1 MEQTALEQ
9 VNKRAEEERR
19 RLERGEKPRSRFS
32 SKLQRSATRALA
44 AFFALMLAL
53 TLVSRAADGITVARV
68 STDRPKTGILT
79 QRVTVS
85 GSIQPLGDL
94 PLTLPGGITVSS
106 ILAKEGQRVKAGDTL
121 LELDLDDLA
130 RQRTALEEKLRIV
143 ELRLAAASAGTT
155 KTSMDAV
162 LAAQQAL
169 ADAQTDYDRLVEK
182 LERTEGRSAEDLE
195 LVQDDYDRAVADYD
209 KAVADYDKAVVKAKN
224 DLIEAA
230 RKEVEAAE
238 KNLAGVKEAAELAI
252 EGAESSLTSARDA
265 QKTYSKPYYDSVSN
279 LEKLRTK
286 LSEARKELQDLQD
299 NGGTEAEIAEAQ
311 AKVEELDA
319 AVDAANWNMQ
329 SYNYGGDLAVKRAE
343 ENLRKV
349 TERQEAKVKEAE
361 DEVQKAKDKLAE
373 QEQKTDMTE
382 ESGVVA
388 AQASVDAAQRAV
400 ETAQRA
406 VETAK
411 RNAEDGTFS
420 NSDQLFSAKR
430 LVEAAQR
437 TLEDAQRKA
446 EEEQAEAL
454 LSDAKSR
461 QQAEI
466 ERLGYRAEQR
476 QLQQNLADLRAVEAA
491 GGRLVAPVDGTVQS
505 ILAEPGLTQDGV
517 RLAALSRSDGGYAF
531 EGKLDQK
538 EAERLSVG
546 DEATLSYV
554 QEGKSLSGKVVIT
567 SIGAADDKGMVTV
580 GADLPAG
587 NYPDGVS
594 ANLEV
599 SKRSEQYRMVLPLGA
614 LRGNGQ
620 DNFVLILREKQTVMG
635 TEQTV
640 VKLSVTVK
648 EQDSQNVAVEG
659 SFLGDEQVVVSSNKP
674 IEEGDRVRLERTEE
688 A

>member
-32 SKLQRSATRALA
+32 SKLQRGATRALA
-44 AFFALMLAL
+44 AFFALMLVL

-79 QRVTVS
+79 QRVTVN

-94 PLTLPGGITVSS
+94 ALTLPGGITVSS
-106 ILAKEGQRVKAGDTL
+106 ILAKAGQRVKAGDTL

-155 KTSMDAV
+155 RTSMDAV

-169 ADAQTDYDRLVEK
+169 ADAQTDYDRLAEK

-195 LVQDDYDRAVADYD
+195 LVQADCDRAVADYD
-209 KAVADYDKAVVKAKN
+209 KAVADYDKAVVKAKK

-230 RKEVEAAE
+230 KKEVEAAE

-252 EGAESSLTSARDA
+252 EGAESSLTSAKDA
-265 QKTYSKPYYDSVSN
+265 QKAYSKPYYDSVSN

-286 LSEARKELQDLQD
+286 LSEARKELQELQET
-299 NGGTEAEIAEAQ
+299 GAGEGEIAEAQ
-311 AKVEELDA
+311 AKVDELEE
-319 AVDAANWNMQ
+319 AVKSADWNMQ
-329 SYNYGGDLAVKRAE
+329 SYNYGGDLDVKRAE

-361 DEVQKAKDKLAE
+361 DELQKAKDKLAE
-373 QEQKTDMTE
+373 EEQKTDMTE
-382 ESGVVA
+382 ESAVIA

-406 VETAK
+406 VETA
-411 RNAEDGTFS
+411 RRTAEDGAFS
-420 NSDQLFSAKR
+420 SDEQLFNANR
-430 LVEAAQR
+430 AVEAAR
-437 TLEDAQRKA
+437 RALENAQKKA
-446 EEEQAEAL
+446 DEEAADAL
-454 LSDAKSR
+454 LSDSKSR

-476 QLQQNLADLRAVEAA
+476 QYQQDLADLRAVEAA
-491 GGRLVAPVDGTVQS
+491 GGKLVAPVDGTVQS
-505 ILAEPGLTQDGV
+505 ILAEPGVTQDGV

-531 EGKLDQK
+531 EGTLDQK
-538 EAERLSVG
+538 EAERLSIG
-546 DEATLSYV
+546 DEADLTYV
-554 QEGKSLSGKVVIT
+554 QEGKSMSGKVKIT
-567 SIGAADDKGMVTV
+567 SLGAPDDKGMVAV
-580 GADLPAG
+580 GVDLPAG
-587 NYPDGVS
+587 SYPDGVS
-594 ANLEV
+594 AKLEV
-599 SKRSEQYRMVLPLGA
+599 SKRSEQYRAVLPLGA
-614 LRGNGQ
+614 LRSDGQ
-620 DNFVLILREKQTVMG
+620 DDFVLVLQEKQTVMG

-640 VKLSVTVK
+640 VKMAVTVE
-648 EQDSQNVAVEG
+648 EQDSQSVAVEG
-659 SFLGDEQVVVSSNKP
+659 AFLGDEQVVVSSNKP
-674 IEEGDRVRLERTEE
+674 IEEGDRVRLEPKEE